1 MADEAYPIAG
11 ESQITTLAEWEAFFT
26 AVQEVDGVVTG
37 LDPSLNAGDRTA
49 AVSPGA
55 AYLRGFYKPVSSTT
69 STAIPAADTQAR
81 IDRLV
86 LRLDRS
92 QDNTPADFCKF
103 VVLTGTPGSNQPPA
117 LTRQT
122 SSTGIYDLPICR
134 WTSGANGSLT
144 GLTDERIYVGG
155 GFRQAA
161 RAAGV
166 LPAYPPRL
174 GVEVETGSVYRSNGS
189 VWAAV
194 FEDTGWVSLSPNGPN
209 GNAWTNNAVS
219 EIRLKNGIVQLR
231 FSIQRWSQSGL
242 GTDDTDGST
251 PFVLPAQYRP
261 LRDQWGTAHVIS
273 NRSSVAVKI
282 EDTGQVVLYPVD
294 RAIPASRTVQ
304 GTVMWMVG

>member
-49 AVSPGA
+49 AVSAGA
-55 AYLRGFYKPVSSTT
+55 AYLRGFYKPVTSTT
-69 STAIPAADTQAR
+69 ATAIPAADTQAR

-92 QDNTPADFCKF
+92 QDTSPADFCKLT
-103 VVLTGTPGSNQPPA
+103 VLTGTPGSNQPPA

-122 SSTGIYDLPICR
+122 SPTGIYDLPICR

-144 GLTDERIYVGG
+144 GLTDERYYLGG

-161 RAAGV
+161 RTGGV

-174 GVEVETGSVYRSNGS
+174 GVEMETGSVYRSDGATWS
-189 VWAAV
+189 AV
-194 FEDTGWVSLSPNGPN
+194 LEDTGWVSLTPNGPN
-209 GNAWTNNAVS
+209 GNAWSNNNISRV
-219 EIRLKNGIVQLR
+219 RRVNGRVHLR
-231 FSIQRWSQSGL
+231 ISVQRWSQNGL
-242 GTDDTDGST
+242 GIDDQDGSA
-251 PFVLPAQYRP
+251 PFTLAAQFRP
-261 LRDQWGTAHVIS
+261 SSTEWGVGWHGG
-273 NRSSVAVKI
+273 R
-282 EDTGQVVLYPVD
+282 YPVTVQVETGGNV
-294 RAIPASRTVQ
+294 RLFPLVSGIPANRTVQ
-304 GTVMWMVG
+304 ASLSWLVG